1 LVIFVG
7 SQISSGI
14 LVRASISSVPLGFLP
29 FATPEFIPAFWFS
42 EAGGQVQCFF
52 PMVLRQRKHR
62 AAWFC
67 AIISTVLCNN
77 QQPSLPQH
85 FGSAS
90 LA

>member
-1 LVIFVG
+1 VIFVG

-67 AIISTVLCNN
+67 AIISNRVYL
-77 QQPSLPQH
+77 SI
-85 FGSAS
+85 
-90 LA
+90 LAQCRWHDSFVQ